1 MELDHAAV
9 EKEVCKEMTE
19 EIIVSMLKIL
29 VFPGALFLFALAFF
43 YEWVDRK
50 FFARVQNRYGPLHT
64 GLHGILQ
71 PIADFFKLLS
81 KEDITPHSS
90 DKLMFFLTPIFY
102 FALPLTTLFVIPI
115 LGQTSLIAFEGD
127 LIFVI
132 FAFTLIIIT
141 VFLAGWSSMNRFGT
155 IGSMRAVLQMLS
167 YEIPMGL
174 VTTGP
179 AIAASSLSISEI
191 VKWQSPP
198 NFWLILLQPLGFAV
212 FTICLLAELQLVP
225 FDIPEAETEIVAGWR
240 TEFTGRKLALLRLGR
255 DLELVLASA
264 LITSLYLGGS
274 QQFWLIPPIVIF
286 LVKTTFAVM
295 LLSLLRAVFARFRID
310 QMLSGMWKYLLPLAA
325 LQIILIQLGLGG

>member
-1 MELDHAAV
+1 MVLDNAAV
-9 EKEVCKEMTE
+9 KEELREKVTTD
-19 EIIVSMLKIL
+19 IVSLIRIL
-29 VFPGALFLFALAFF
+29 VFPGVIFLFVLAFF

-50 FFARVQNRYGPLHT
+50 FFARLQNRYGPLHT
-64 GLHGILQ
+64 GPHGILQ

-81 KEDITPHSS
+81 KEDLTPHAS
-90 DKLMFFLTPIFY
+90 DKLMFILTPVFY
-102 FALPLTTLFVIPI
+102 FALPLTTLFIIPI
-115 LGQTSLIAFEGD
+115 LSQTSLIAFEGD

-132 FAFTLIIIT
+132 FTFTLIIIS
-141 VFLAGWSSMNRFGT
+141 VFLAGWSSTNRFST
-155 IGSMRAVLQMLS
+155 IGSIRAILQMLG

-174 VTTGP
+174 VIIGP
-179 AIAASSLSISEI
+179 AIAAGSLSISTI
-191 VKWQSPP
+191 VEWQSLH
-198 NFWLILLQPLGFAV
+198 FWLILLQPLGFAV
-212 FTICLLAELQLVP
+212 FTICLLAELQFVP

-240 TEFTGRKLALLRLGR
+240 TEFSGRKLALLRLGK

-310 QMLSGMWKYLLPLAA
+310 QMLSGMWKYLLPLAT
-325 LQIILIQLGLGG
+325 LQVILIQFGLGR

>member
-1 MELDHAAV
+1 
-9 EKEVCKEMTE
+9 MTGE
-19 EIIVSMLKIL
+19 TIVSMIRIL
-29 VFPGALFLFALAFF
+29 VFPGALFLFVLAFF

-50 FFARVQNRYGPLHT
+50 FFARLQNRYGPLHT
-64 GLHGILQ
+64 GPHGILQ

-81 KEDITPHSS
+81 KEDITPHAS
-90 DKLMFFLTPIFY
+90 DKLMFILTPIFY

-115 LGQTSLIAFEGD
+115 LSQTSLVAFEGD

-141 VFLAGWSSMNRFGT
+141 VFLAGWSSINRFST
-155 IGSMRAVLQMLS
+155 IGSIRAMLQMLS

-174 VTTGP
+174 ATVGP
-179 AIAASSLSISEI
+179 AIVTGSLSISSI
-191 VKWQSPP
+191 VKWQSH

-212 FTICLLAELQLVP
+212 FTICLLAELQFVP

-240 TEFTGRKLALLRLGR
+240 TEFSGRKLALLRLGK

-264 LITSLYLGGS
+264 LIASLYLGGP

-310 QMLSGMWKYLLPLAA
+310 QMLSGMWKYLLPLAT
-325 LQIILIQLGLGG
+325 LQIILIQAGLGG

>member
-1 MELDHAAV
+1 
-9 EKEVCKEMTE
+9 MTE

-29 VFPGALFLFALAFF
+29 VFPGALFLFVLAFF

-90 DKLMFFLTPIFY
+90 DKITFILTPIFY
-102 FALPLTTLFVIPI
+102 FTLPLTTLFVIPI
-115 LGQTSLIAFEGD
+115 LGQKSLISFEGD

-141 VFLAGWSSMNRFGT
+141 VFLAGWSSMNRFST
-155 IGSMRAVLQMLS
+155 IGSIRAVLQMLS

-174 VTTGP
+174 VTIGP
-179 AIAASSLSISEI
+179 AIAAGSLSISSI
-191 VKWQSPP
+191 VEWQSL

-212 FTICLLAELQLVP
+212 FTICLLAELQFVP
-225 FDIPEAETEIVAGWR
+225 FDIPEAETEVVAGWR
-240 TEFTGRKLALLRLGR
+240 TEFSGRKLALLRLGR
-255 DLELVLASA
+255 DLELVLVSA
-264 LITSLYLGGS
+264 LITSLYLGGP
-274 QQFWLIPPIVIF
+274 QQFWLVPPIVVF
-286 LVKTTFAVM
+286 LLKTTFAVM
-295 LLSLLRAVFARFRID
+295 LLSLLRAAFARFRID
-310 QMLSGMWKYLLPLAA
+310 QILSGMWKYLIPLAT
-325 LQIILIQLGLGG
+325 LQIILIQLGLGR

>member
-1 MELDHAAV
+1 MELDNAAV
-9 EKEVCKEMTE
+9 EEEVCKEMTG

-29 VFPGALFLFALAFF
+29 VFPGALFLFVLAFF

-90 DKLMFFLTPIFY
+90 DKITFILTPIFY

-115 LGQTSLIAFEGD
+115 LNQKSLIAFEGD

-141 VFLAGWSSMNRFGT
+141 VFLAGWSSMNRFST

-174 VTTGP
+174 VAIGP
-179 AIAASSLSISEI
+179 AIAAGSLSISRI
-191 VKWQSPP
+191 VEWQSP
-198 NFWLILLQPLGFAV
+198 NFWLILIQPLGFAV
-212 FTICLLAELQLVP
+212 FTICLLAELQFVP
-225 FDIPEAETEIVAGWR
+225 FDIPEAETEVVAGWR
-240 TEFTGRKLALLRLGR
+240 TEFSGRKLALLRLGR
-255 DLELVLASA
+255 DLELLLVSA
-264 LITSLYLGGS
+264 LIASLYLGGP

-286 LVKTTFAVM
+286 LLKTTFVVM
-295 LLSLLRAVFARFRID
+295 LLSLLRAAFARFRID
-310 QMLSGMWKYLLPLAA
+310 QILSGMWKYLIPLAA
-325 LQIILIQLGLGG
+325 LQIILIQLGLGR

>member
-1 MELDHAAV
+1 MELDNASI
-9 EKEVCKEMTE
+9 EEEICKEMTE

-29 VFPGALFLFALAFF
+29 VFPGALFLFVLAFF

-90 DKLMFFLTPIFY
+90 DKITFILTPIFY
-102 FALPLTTLFVIPI
+102 FTLPLTTLFVIPI
-115 LGQTSLIAFEGD
+115 LGQKSLISFEGD

-141 VFLAGWSSMNRFGT
+141 VFLAGWSSMNRFST
-155 IGSMRAVLQMLS
+155 IGSIRAVLQMLS

-174 VTTGP
+174 VTIGP
-179 AIAASSLSISEI
+179 AIAAGSLSISSI
-191 VKWQSPP
+191 VEWQSL

-212 FTICLLAELQLVP
+212 FTICLLAELQFVP
-225 FDIPEAETEIVAGWR
+225 FDIPEAETEVVAGWR
-240 TEFTGRKLALLRLGR
+240 TEFSGRKLALLRLGR
-255 DLELVLASA
+255 DLELLLVSA
-264 LITSLYLGGS
+264 LIASLYLGGP

-286 LVKTTFAVM
+286 LLKTTFAVM
-295 LLSLLRAVFARFRID
+295 LLSLLRAAFARFRID
-310 QMLSGMWKYLLPLAA
+310 QILSGMWKYLIPLAA
-325 LQIILIQLGLGG
+325 LQIILIQLGLGR